1 MLFKRVNR
9 RSFFRFSFLAIA
21 VLSLFS
27 LLLLELEIS
36 SMLLVLSSLS
46 FFIFI
51 VISQYSRT
59 AINQNSTLNAL
70 HDAVIRT
77 DKLGNILYINRSCER
92 LFAVKSQDFVN
103 QQYIKVKKS
112 ILTEDIK
119 ETFATTLLALQKE
132 DASDRVFK
140 QTIVV
145 KLNGKLL
152 NIEQDVKGVFS
163 TKGTFDGTVIVL
175 RDVTSAE
182 KLRARLRYQANY
194 DSVTKLFNRYKF
206 EQRLVDAWHDAQ
218 DNKHQHALLQL
229 DMDRFKLIN
238 DNAGHAAGDQLLR
251 DIGQLLKSVVRQSD
265 ICARIGGDEF
275 SVLLLQVSKENTLKV
290 ITKINQAIKELT
302 FSYGGQ
308 VFDVGA
314 SIGATL
320 INHQSPPLVEV
331 KREADAACFMAKNQG
346 VNCYQLFD
354 YNNASVVHHQQE
366 THWAARIQAAIE
378 QDQFKLFFQEIKP
391 LSERAGKKQHI
402 EILLR
407 LKDKEQLLSPNV
419 FLPAV
424 ERFRLCAQ
432 VDYWVMSKT
441 FSWFA
446 QHPSLWQQ
454 LVIAINLS
462 GDSLTDE
469 KFIDSI
475 ISCQNNYQFP
485 CEAICFEIT
494 ETAAISNMS
503 MATKMVEKLRFAG
516 FAIALDDFGKGF
528 STFSYLKNLPAKY
541 IKIDGSYVQNLLVN
555 KYDVAIVKSIHNMA
569 SSLDMLTIAEFVQCE
584 KSTELLKS
592 IGIDFVQGFGIAYPA
607 PISDFRLLVPKSFD
621 SASIIPL
628 KAG

>member
-1 MLFKRVNR
+1 MSSTKK
-9 RSFFRFSFLAIA
+9 
-21 VLSLFS
+21 SL
-27 LLLLELEIS
+27 
-36 SMLLVLSSLS
+36 
-46 FFIFI
+46 
-51 VISQYSRT
+51 VISENSK
-59 AINQNSTLNAL
+59 QNSTLNAL

-77 DKLGNILYINRSCER
+77 DKLGNILYINRSCEQ
-92 LFAVKSQDFVN
+92 LFSVDSQDFVS
-103 QQYIKVKKS
+103 QQYVKIKES

-119 ETFATTLLALQKE
+119 ENFDDILLALQDE
-132 DASDRVFK
+132 NACDRVFT
-140 QTIVV
+140 QTIIV
-145 KLNGKLL
+145 KLNSKLL

-163 TKGTFDGTVIVL
+163 ADGLFEGTVVVL
-175 RDVTSAE
+175 RDVTRAE

-194 DSVTKLFNRYKF
+194 DSVTQLFNRYKF
-206 EQRLVDAWHDAQ
+206 EQRLVDAWHNAQ
-218 DNKHQHALLQL
+218 DNKQQHALLQL

-251 DIGQLLKSVVRQSD
+251 DIGQLLKSEVRQSD

-275 SVLLLQVSKENTLKV
+275 AVLLLQVSKENTLKV
-290 ITKINQAIKELT
+290 ITKINQAIKALT
-302 FSYGGQ
+302 FSYSGQ

-320 INHQSPPLVEV
+320 INHESPPLVEV

-346 VNCYQLFD
+346 INCYQLFD
-354 YNNASVVHHQQE
+354 YSNESVVHHQQE
-366 THWAARIQAAIE
+366 THWAARIQSAIE
-378 QDQFKLFFQEIKP
+378 QDQFKLFFQEINP
-391 LSERAGKKQHI
+391 LSIRAGIKQHI

-407 LKDKEQLLSPNV
+407 LEDKGQLLSPNV

-446 QHPSLWQQ
+446 EHPHLWTR

-475 ISCQNNYQFP
+475 ISCHDNYQFP

-528 STFSYLKNLPAKY
+528 STFSYLKTLPAKY
-541 IKIDGSYVQNLLVN
+541 IKIDGSYVQNILVN
-555 KYDVAIVKSIHNMA
+555 KYDVAIVKSIHDMA

-584 KSTELLKS
+584 KSTALLKA

-607 PISDFRLLVPKSFD
+607 PISDFEHLTTECSESTK
-621 SASIIPL
+621 IISL
-628 KAG
+628 KAS